1 MRRKTKSS
9 ALWSTKEF
17 AMHVSGVQLFWF
29 ILIGLLWAGY
39 FFLEGFDF
47 GVGMLMPFVAKTD
60 LERRALVNAIGPTW
74 DGNEVWL
81 IVAGGATFASFP
93 LWYSTMFSS
102 FYLAMFIILVALILR
117 GVAFEYRGKG
127 SSKRWKGNWDRIIFF
142 GSLVPAFLWGVAFG
156 DLIYGIPLNAAG
168 TFTGNFF
175 DLLQPYAIAAGVAM
189 TLVFLLHGS
198 LFLSLKLAGD
208 LKDKVVAKVKIVA
221 PFTTA
226 FLFVFLGWTYLVA
239 RNDGHS
245 GDVPGFIPVSAL
257 LIVASVSWLA
267 REKLFGW
274 AFIFT
279 GAAIVAITATI
290 FMTLYPDV
298 IMSST
303 ATRYSLSIVKAAS
316 QPYTLH
322 VMTVVAI
329 IFTPFVIAYQAWS
342 YWIFRKR
349 ITLPTASVTTS
360 SESDSK

>member
-1 MRRKTKSS
+1 
-9 ALWSTKEF
+9 
-17 AMHVSGVQLFWF
+17 MHVSGVQLFWF

-81 IVAGGATFASFP
+81 IVAGGATFAAFP

-102 FYLAMFIILVALILR
+102 FYLALFVLLVALIIR

-127 SSKRWKGNWDRIIFF
+127 NSNNWKRNWDRVIFF

-156 DLIYGIPLNAAG
+156 DLIYGIPLNASG

-175 DLLQPYAIAAGVAM
+175 DLLQPYALVTGLATTA
-189 TLVFLLHGS
+189 VFLLHGA
-198 LFLSLKLAGD
+198 LFLSLKLTGD
-208 LKDKVVAKVKIVA
+208 LKDEVIKTLKKVA
-221 PFTTA
+221 PVTTVVLLI
-226 FLFVFLGWTYLVA
+226 FLAWTYFVA
-239 RNDGHS
+239 RGDGHS
-245 GDVPGFIPVSAL
+245 GDVPGFIPVAAFL
-257 LIVASVSWLA
+257 MVASVSWLA

-298 IMSST
+298 MMSST
-303 ATRYSLSIVKAAS
+303 ATRYSLSIVRAAS

-322 VMTVVAI
+322 VMTVVAL
-329 IFTPFVIAYQAWS
+329 IFTPFVLAYQAWS

-349 ITLPTASVTTS
+349 ITLPTPDS
-360 SESDSK
+360 STNAEKDPT